1 MGNVL
6 QTALAPVTVGAEHLA
21 VLRDGLA
28 ALRPQRDVVG
38 LHFLDGEL
46 LAALRAF
53 ASLPRVGGKPLFI
66 VKCANAQMP
75 FVAVVDLIDG
85 LFAGLLREEID
96 VLALVAR
103 RNDTFQSE
111 DFETAR
117 EVLEEVATARVVAVA
132 EDGLAPELVAVV
144 PHLVLD
150 VGELCVV
157 LVVLLAL
164 RAVDCRVQR
173 SFHGWGYYN
182 KLSRHHGTI
191 IIQCR
196 ITEDNHLN

>member
-1 MGNVL
+1 MIYPSTRV
-6 QTALAPVTVGAEHLA
+6 HLA
-21 VLRDGLA
+21 VA
-28 ALRPQRDVVG
+28 VG
-38 LHFLDGEL
+38 
-46 LAALRAF
+46 
-53 ASLPRVGGKPLFI
+53 
-66 VKCANAQMP
+66 
-75 FVAVVDLIDG
+75 VAVVDLVDG

-111 DFETAR
+111 DFEAAR

-150 VGELCVV
+150 VGELRIV

-164 RAVDCRVQR
+164 RAVDCRV
-173 SFHGWGYYN
+173 
-182 KLSRHHGTI
+182 
-191 IIQCR
+191 
-196 ITEDNHLN
+196 